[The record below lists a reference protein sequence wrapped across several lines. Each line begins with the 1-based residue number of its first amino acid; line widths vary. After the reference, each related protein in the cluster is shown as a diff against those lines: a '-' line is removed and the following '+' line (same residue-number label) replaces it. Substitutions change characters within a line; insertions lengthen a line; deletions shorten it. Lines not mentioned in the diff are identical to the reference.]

1 MKISKL
7 ALIALLGGA
16 LMAFGCGDSSST
28 PGAGGSGGGA
38 GGDGGGGGAPGV
50 EEPCEAT
57 ACIFCPADAL
67 GPSGALFGDVNVPVN
82 FTAVPQGNVVQGG
95 TVTIDIA
102 ATSEVNG
109 LPVSVVAT
117 VEAGSTSSYGATSGG
132 AGSLDIPIP
141 EQTVMGTD
149 LIIDAGTGSGD
160 FDVDADATEL
170 VIQLTS
176 AVIDLQVTMPASI
189 SLTLDA
195 SESGDCSVLGDGVTI
210 PVPAP
215 TN

>member
-1 MKISKL
+1 MNIRRL
-7 ALIALLGGA
+7 ALLALLGGA
-16 LMAFGCGDSSST
+16 LTAFGCGDSSST
-28 PGAGGSGGGA
+28 TGPGTGGSGGG
-38 GGDGGGGGAPGV
+38 GEGGGGEGGSGV
-50 EEPCEAT
+50 PSCEAT

-67 GPSGALFGDVNVPVN
+67 GPNGMLFGDINVPVN
-82 FTAVPQGNVVQGG
+82 LGNVVQGG

-102 ATSEVNG
+102 ATSEVSG
-109 LPVSVVAT
+109 LPVPVVAT
-117 VEAGSTSSYGATSGG
+117 VEAGSTSSYSATSGG

-141 EQTVMGTD
+141 VQTVMGTD

-170 VIQLTS
+170 VIQITS
-176 AVIDLQVTMPASI
+176 ALIDLQVTMPVAL

-210 PVPAP
+210 AVSDG
-215 TN
+215 T